1 MKIILNDSDIESMS
15 AELRDQLE
23 RFINGSSQHKSTL
36 SAAQIEEL
44 WFGINEQGRC
54 ILRAF
59 YRAGTL
65 SVSDI
70 KKLLGLTSSRQLAG
84 PMGGIS
90 RKIRSMKG
98 PGSSLWTKDKVSQ
111 TYIFSE
117 ENLLVLREFL
127 KTTSRKETEVF
138 DPKEF
143 EEFTGEEIEEE
154 KTAQWFC
161 LNCHEV
167 RKTYCGT
174 NIKIGNHPQTK
185 GRPCALQIQRE
196 MNKAAAEG
204 GWDTRYKTL
213 GCEFKPIAD

>member
-84 PMGGIS
+84 L
-90 RKIRSMKG
+90 RIRLAKPTFSQKRT
-98 PGSSLWTKDKVSQ
+98 SL
-111 TYIFSE
+111 F
-117 ENLLVLREFL
+117 
-127 KTTSRKETEVF
+127 
-138 DPKEF
+138 
-143 EEFTGEEIEEE
+143 
-154 KTAQWFC
+154 
-161 LNCHEV
+161 
-167 RKTYCGT
+167 
-174 NIKIGNHPQTK
+174 
-185 GRPCALQIQRE
+185 
-196 MNKAAAEG
+196 
-204 GWDTRYKTL
+204 
-213 GCEFKPIAD
+213 